1 MTGLSAANS
10 VACFVRFVTMQP
22 SHETRLKS
30 NGLTPAPR
38 IREHGRA
45 MKENDQDVVISQS
58 VRLVAVDGKLIE
70 RPVPPQAAAG
80 ADIGPKTART
90 NLFGYLSLLIH
101 HLISRF
107 KKAGEAQCVGLDHS
121 SWNKNMPVEQAALLN
136 ATQPPW
142 PYSD

>member
-38 IREHGRA
+38 KREHGRA
-45 MKENDQDVVISQS
+45 MKENDQDVVSQC
-58 VRLVAVDGKLIE
+58 VRLVAVNGKLIE

-80 ADIGPKTART
+80 AEIGPKTARA
-90 NLFGYLSLLIH
+90 NLFGYLSLLTH
-101 HLISRF
+101 HLVFGF

-121 SWNKNMPVEQAALLN
+121 S
-136 ATQPPW
+136 
-142 PYSD
+142 